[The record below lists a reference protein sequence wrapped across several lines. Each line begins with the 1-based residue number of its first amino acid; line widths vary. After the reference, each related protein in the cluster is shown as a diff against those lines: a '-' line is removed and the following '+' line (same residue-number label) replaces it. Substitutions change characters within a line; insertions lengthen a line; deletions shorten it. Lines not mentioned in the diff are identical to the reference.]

1 MKKEE
6 EAVTQMFSNYLLCHT
21 FFQPMIEIFHCSHK
35 LDNCVKQNI
44 TKLMQVKM
52 PRNNQLE
59 DLDNTTQKKRDDCHF
74 LSTSDTAAKINFRER
89 ERETFE

>member
-59 DLDNTTQKKRDDCHF
+59 DLDNTTQKSFHKEMIVISYQRVIQ
-74 LSTSDTAAKINFRER
+74 LLR
-89 ERETFE
+89 